1 MTRELTS
8 GVVQQCRQAGGRLLL
23 EKPIKVNE
31 LYQAIHPLIEPGT
44 RRRDVRI
51 ETRLSVMVN
60 DRPLDCVEGEC
71 ATNLSVNGVFLRTR
85 RSYPETSQVR
95 VRLTINE
102 EEIVAEARIVYCH
115 PPGDGCSGMWGVG
128 LQFLRTSPEA
138 GEIIRSF
145 IHDEVT
151 HGMDPAREGQGN
163 RKP

>member
-8 GVVQQCRQAGGRLLL
+8 GVVQQCRQAGGRRLL

-31 LYQAIHPLIEPGT
+31 LYQTIHPLIEPGT